1 MRHENRER
9 VHCHGTDLEV
19 FQANERLHER
29 VYLLAVATVPDCN
42 GVISFKSRRFSS
54 NRRF

>member
-29 VYLLAVATVPDCN
+29 EFTCWPLQRFPTVT
-42 GVISFKSRRFSS
+42 V
-54 NRRF
+54 